1 MRIPGSPGALG
12 SAAADLDGV
21 ARALG
26 QDKGELDGTASS
38 LTATG
43 QWTGE
48 GAGAFRGAVARLD
61 PRVDTLVGACGQ
73 ARAALAAYG
82 QALATAQADADRL
95 TRAAAAQHFQVDDQG
110 GVRYT
115 GPPVV
120 EDPSQPQH
128 TLAAAQVRLEG
139 EAQRILQAAETAA
152 EAAKQQIDD
161 ARMALVGPFQ
171 WSRPWDNPLSTAG
184 YLHGAYTSAASTF
197 SLAGADLSKV
207 EGPRNAILDK
217 LAGASSPKKA
227 RHWQKLLARYDRE
240 VSAQY
245 RANLRT
251 TMETAEGVSRRFPF
265 SNALSYS
272 LGDMSRSAGPLSE
285 AFGSRALRNV
295 PVLGIGL
302 TTVQAGYNIA
312 NGAEPTEEVTAG
324 ATSLV
329 AGAVAADLAV
339 AGMVALGATGFGLP
353 IVAGLVVGGVVAY
366 GVGEAVHWFF
376 HTEVGHDIAQTV
388 DHAVGDA
395 VDAVGDAAETVGD
408 AVSKGWHSIFG

>member
-1 MRIPGSPGALG
+1 MRIPGNPGALG
-12 SAAADLDGV
+12 SAAADLDAV
-21 ARALG
+21 AGALG
-26 QDKGELDGTASS
+26 RDKGELDGKASS

-48 GAGAFRGAVARLD
+48 GAGAFQGAVARLD

-82 QALATAQADADRL
+82 QALAAAQADADRL
-95 TRAAAAQHFQVDDQG
+95 TAAAAAQHFQVDDQG
-110 GVRYT
+110 GVHYT
-115 GPPVV
+115 GPPVI
-120 EDPSQPQH
+120 EDPSQPEH
-128 TLAAAQVRLEG
+128 TLAAAQARLEG

-152 EAAKQQIDD
+152 ETAKRAIDD

-184 YLHGAYTSAASTF
+184 YLHGAYTSAASTY
-197 SLAGADLSKV
+197 SLSGADLAKV
-207 EGPRNAILDK
+207 EGPRNAILEK
-217 LAGASSPKKA
+217 LANASSPKKV
-227 RHWQKLLARYDRE
+227 RHWEKLLARYDRQ
-240 VSAQY
+240 VSAEY

-251 TMETAEGVSRRFPF
+251 TMETAGTVSDRYLPF
-265 SNALSYS
+265 SKALGYS
-272 LGDMSRSAGPLSE
+272 LGDAAGSAGPLAG

-302 TTVQAGYNIA
+302 TTIQGGYNIA
-312 NGAEPTEEVTAG
+312 HGAEPTEEITAD

-376 HTEVGHDIAQTV
+376 HTEVGHDLAQTV

-395 VDAVGDAAETVGD
+395 ADAVGD